1 LHLIQLSL
9 RGLCCGYGGDQVRSG
24 GRRAGESA
32 TAGLSADTDLS
43 GCGVIDT
50 AMAIRAKP
58 MGNAILPA
66 HPAAGMMR
74 RKIGWARDLG
84 RGSEGCSGASPCHS
98 HKPDSL
104 LSVLIKTAFA
114 EPISAHRPL
123 RLTKYNGETRKSEAW
138 SSVFGLFRYPQ
149 PWSCKGALHGTII
162 LRQQAFQVTG
172 TLRTAQNLPFPASFD
187 VYFHPPKS
195 LRMRLCLRLLPL
207 WHVHHVV

>member
-1 LHLIQLSL
+1 VGFAAGTATIRSAAA
-9 RGLCCGYGGDQVRSG
+9 GDG
-24 GRRAGESA
+24 AGESA

-66 HPAAGMMR
+66 HPTAGMMR

-104 LSVLIKTAFA
+104 LSVLIKTALA
-114 EPISAHRPL
+114 EPIWRIRPL
-123 RLTKYNGETRKSEAW
+123 RLTKYDGETRKSEA
-138 SSVFGLFRYPQ
+138 
-149 PWSCKGALHGTII
+149 
-162 LRQQAFQVTG
+162 
-172 TLRTAQNLPFPASFD
+172 
-187 VYFHPPKS
+187 
-195 LRMRLCLRLLPL
+195 
-207 WHVHHVV
+207 